1 VNAVPADT
9 LDFVPREPMPRRS
22 PDALL
27 QMIENVDET
36 HDNAHKRLRGDFE
49 ELKREMTRALNALRD
64 DIHANKASI
73 TELRNAP
80 LDATKLMLTSKVV
93 VALVIMALGIAASV
107 WSIRSGMDQMASRM
121 ETATKLQDVQYAAI
135 KTSVDEMRRRQELQQ
150 FELQSLKEAILVG
163 NKTNG
168 RK

>member
-1 VNAVPADT
+1 
-9 LDFVPREPMPRRS
+9 MPPRS
-22 PDALL
+22 PAALE
-27 QMIENVDET
+27 QMIENVDEN
-36 HDNAHKRLRGDFE
+36 HQDAHKRLRHDLEVLEQEMNNGFKS
-49 ELKREMTRALNALRD
+49 LRE
-64 DIHANKASI
+64 DIHTNKNSI
-73 TELRNAP
+73 ELLKQTP
-80 LDATKLMLTSKVV
+80 LDATKLVLNSKVV